1 LKNLPHNKTLQ
12 AVEAQLIPINPWY
25 RLAANIG
32 ASAGPRGAGL
42 RS

>member
-1 LKNLPHNKTLQ
+1 MRHNKTLQ
-12 AVEAQLIPINPWY
+12 AVEAQLISVGPWY

-32 ASAGPRGAGL
+32 TSVGPHGAGL